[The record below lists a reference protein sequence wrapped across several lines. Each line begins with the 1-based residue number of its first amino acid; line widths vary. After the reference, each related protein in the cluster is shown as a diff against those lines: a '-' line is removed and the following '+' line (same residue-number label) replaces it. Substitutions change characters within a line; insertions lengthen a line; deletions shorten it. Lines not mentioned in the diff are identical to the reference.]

1 MSFFSNARGTSVRYG
16 KYIAEFQELFRKHE
30 VSFGSPEDFFQ
41 LAPKLAYDD
50 KFRADFSEL
59 TKSIGQREA
68 GRLTLTRILTII
80 AIAMGGEGIEEL
92 GSASAVPVSLVVVFL
107 AGVGGWSETEPAVE
121 ATRKSEGRSETSEEL
136 EGHKLEQRLAA
147 ETNDVEG
154 LTASLFG
161 EPAMVREALSRLE
174 MNTLALKVHRDS
186 SDSRRE
192 RIEPQLDDLTSHFTS
207 TVNVNGKPRAE
218 AKAPLPVQRYSQP
231 EMMAVP
237 EMARPAVLPKPPGFS
252 QEERLRGV
260 VTLLGVLL
268 LALAGAAAVL
278 LYMNQV
284 RHLREEERSRY
295 AGATVAGA
303 GASRPVE
310 ARGAVGPGP
319 PGSPGSSGAVRRN
332 VQPQVRQDASTQPV
346 GATGVQGE
354 QASTDG
360 QSAGPANVPA
370 KIHLVKQKEELPV
383 VASGPGLRMGGGL
396 PGGIAAGGGSRP
408 AVSVAAVSPSVAA
421 GLAKPA
427 SGGANVPN
435 ASSTKAA
442 TPLKTVPPLKTAPQY
457 PVFVPSDALVHN
469 VVSAPKPIYPPM
481 ARFQKEEGNVI
492 LQALIS
498 EAGTVESIGVVSGPA
513 GLRNAAVD
521 ALQKWR
527 YKPYLVDGKPVKVR
541 TYVNF
546 RFTMAR

>member
-1 MSFFSNARGTSVRYG
+1 MSFFSNAQGTSVRYG

-30 VSFGSPEDFFQ
+30 VSFGSPQDFFQ

-59 TKSIGQREA
+59 TKSIGQREE

-92 GSASAVPVSLVVVFL
+92 GSASAVPISLVVVFL
-107 AGVGGWSETEPAVE
+107 AGVGGWSETEPAEPAGKPVRT
-121 ATRKSEGRSETSEEL
+121 AKTSEEL
-136 EGHKLEQRLAA
+136 EGLTLEQRLA
-147 ETNDVEG
+147 ETKDFEG

-174 MNTLALKVHRDS
+174 MNTLALKVHLDS
-186 SDSRRE
+186 IDSRME
-192 RIEPQLDDLTSHFTS
+192 RIEPHLEDLTSRFT
-207 TVNVNGKPRAE
+207 TRVNGDGKPRAE

-237 EMARPAVLPKPPGFS
+237 EEARPAVLPKPPGFS
-252 QEERLRGV
+252 DEERMRGV

-295 AGATVAGA
+295 AGATVGGA
-303 GASRPVE
+303 GKSRPVE
-310 ARGAVGPGP
+310 AAGARGPGP
-319 PGSPGSSGAVRRN
+319 PGKPGAVRRN
-332 VQPQVRQDASTQPV
+332 VQPQVSQDASTQPA
-346 GATGVQGE
+346 GARGVQGE
-354 QASTDG
+354 QKSTDD
-360 QSAGPANVPA
+360 QSAGSANVPA
-370 KIHLVKQKEELPV
+370 KIHLAKQKDEPPV
-383 VASGPGLRMGGGL
+383 VASGSGLRMGEGL
-396 PGGIAAGGGSRP
+396 PGGIGAGGGSRP
-408 AVSVAAVSPSVAA
+408 AVSVAAVSPSVGA

-427 SGGANVPN
+427 SGGAAVPI
-435 ASSTKAA
+435 ALPTKTA
-442 TPLKTVPPLKTAPQY
+442 TPLKTPTPQD
-457 PVFVPSDALVHN
+457 PVFVPSDTLAHN
-469 VVSAPKPIYPPM
+469 MISAPKPIYPPM

-498 EAGTVESIGVVSGPA
+498 EAGTVESVGVVSGPA
-513 GLRNAAVD
+513 ALRNAAVD
-521 ALQKWR
+521 ALRSWR
-527 YKPYLVDGKPVKVR
+527 YTPYLIDGRPVKVR

-546 RFTMAR
+546 HFAMAR

>member
-30 VSFGSPEDFFQ
+30 VSFGSPQDFFQ

-59 TKSIGQREA
+59 TKSIGQREE

-80 AIAMGGEGIEEL
+80 AIAMGGEGIEKL
-92 GSASAVPVSLVVVFL
+92 GSASAVPISLVVVFL
-107 AGVGGWSETEPAVE
+107 AGVGGWSEAEPAESAEKPVRT
-121 ATRKSEGRSETSEEL
+121 AKTREEL
-136 EGHKLEQRLAA
+136 EGLKLEQRLAG
-147 ETNDVEG
+147 TKDFEG

-174 MNTLALKVHRDS
+174 MNTLALKVHLDS
-186 SDSRRE
+186 IDSRME
-192 RIEPQLDDLTSHFTS
+192 RIEPHLDDLTSRFTS
-207 TVNVNGKPRAE
+207 RVNGDGKPRAE
-218 AKAPLPVQRYSQP
+218 AKGPLPVQRYSQP

-237 EMARPAVLPKPPGFS
+237 EVARPAVLPPPPGFS

-295 AGATVAGA
+295 ARATVGGA
-303 GASRPVE
+303 GESRPVE
-310 ARGAVGPGP
+310 ARGASGLDP
-319 PGSPGSSGAVRRN
+319 PGRPGAVRRN
-332 VQPQVRQDASTQPV
+332 VQPQVSQDASTHPA
-346 GATGVQGE
+346 GATRVPGVQGE
-354 QASTDG
+354 QESTED

-370 KIHLVKQKEELPV
+370 KIHLAQKAESPPAI
-383 VASGPGLRMGGGL
+383 ASGPGLRMGGGL
-396 PGGIAAGGGSRP
+396 PSGVTAGGGSRL
-408 AVSVAAVSPSVAA
+408 VVRVAAVSPSVAA

-427 SGGANVPN
+427 SGGAAVPN

-442 TPLKTVPPLKTAPQY
+442 TPLKIAAPQY
-457 PVFVPSDALVHN
+457 PVFVPSDALAHN
-469 VVSAPKPIYPPM
+469 VISAPKPIYPPM

-498 EAGTVESIGVVSGPA
+498 EVGTVESVGVVSGPS
-513 GLRNAAVD
+513 GLRKAAID
-521 ALQKWR
+521 ALQGWR
-527 YKPYLVDGKPVKVR
+527 YKPYLVDGRPVKVR